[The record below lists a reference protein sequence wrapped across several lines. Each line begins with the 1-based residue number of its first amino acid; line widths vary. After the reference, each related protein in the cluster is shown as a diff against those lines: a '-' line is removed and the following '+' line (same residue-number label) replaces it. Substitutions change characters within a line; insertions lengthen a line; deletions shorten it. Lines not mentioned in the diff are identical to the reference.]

1 MKGCLAGS
9 RAPRQRRLVTRP
21 RRSLRHHHQAHSL
34 RRRIFCSSKA
44 QHHLPKTIRDIPS
57 PSGTLD
63 TRKLYQDSSLES
75 SAAIRREDAP
85 LLTRRYRS
93 PRPLDPRRNPL
104 LSPEISIVS
113 GINLLFSTQIPSFI
127 SQLVITLERSYC
139 WIERFDRN
147 RFSRP
152 DNLCPR

>member
-1 MKGCLAGS
+1 MREVELLDNGDLLPGQEDLYGIIS
-9 RAPRQRRLVTRP
+9 GTLT
-21 RRSLRHHHQAHSL
+21 QAL
-34 RRRIFCSSKA
+34 CSTKA

-57 PSGTLD
+57 PYGTLD

-104 LSPEISIVS
+104 PSPKISIVS

-139 WIERFDRN
+139 WIDRFDRN